1 MGIKVIN
8 RSGLIAVLT
17 CLILSNCSSSS
28 PALPDGANG
37 RIVKVID
44 RDTVDVS
51 MSGRTERVRLIGVDT
66 PETKKPNTPIQC
78 FGPEASK
85 HISELLPVGTP
96 VLVQRDVEARDPYGR
111 LLGYVYRT
119 SDNLFV
125 NQDLIVNGFARPLSI
140 APNTAFAGEF
150 ATLAQTAQNSKI
162 GLWGECASE
171 P

>member
-1 MGIKVIN
+1 MIN

-28 PALPDGANG
+28 PPLPDGANA
-37 RIVKVID
+37 RIVEIID
-44 RDTVDVS
+44 GDTVDVS

-96 VLVQRDVEARDPYGR
+96 VLVQRDIEARDPYGR

>member
-1 MGIKVIN
+1 MGMNSISK
-8 RSGLIAVLT
+8 SGLVAVLT
-17 CLILSNCSSSS
+17 CLILSNCSSSGE
-28 PALPDGANG
+28 PLPDGANG

-44 RDTVDVS
+44 GDTVDVS
-51 MSGRTERVRLIGVDT
+51 MSGRTERVRLIGIDT

-85 HISELLPVGTP
+85 HINELLPVDTP
-96 VLVQRDVEARDPYGR
+96 VLLQRDVEARDPYGR

-119 SDNLFV
+119 SDNLFI
-125 NQDLIVNGFARPLSI
+125 NQDLIINGFARPLSI
-140 APNTAFAGEF
+140 APNTAFASEF

>member
-8 RSGLIAVLT
+8 RSELIAVLT

-44 RDTVDVS
+44 GDTVDVS

>member
-1 MGIKVIN
+1 MGMNSIS
-8 RSGLIAVLT
+8 RSGLVAVLT
-17 CLILSNCSSSS
+17 CLILSNCSSSGE
-28 PALPDGANG
+28 PLPDGANG

-44 RDTVDVS
+44 GDTVDVS
-51 MSGRTERVRLIGVDT
+51 MSGRTERVRLIGIDT

-85 HISELLPVGTP
+85 HINELLPVDTP

-125 NQDLIVNGFARPLSI
+125 NQDLIINGFARPLSI
-140 APNTAFAGEF
+140 APNTAFASEF

>member
-1 MGIKVIN
+1 MGMNSIS
-8 RSGLIAVLT
+8 RSGLISALT

-28 PALPDGANG
+28 QPLPDGANG

-44 RDTVDVS
+44 GDTVDVS
-51 MSGRTERVRLIGVDT
+51 MSGHTERVRLIGIDT
-66 PETKKPNTPIQC
+66 PETKKPNTPIEC
-78 FGPEASK
+78 FGPEATERTK
-85 HISELLPVGTP
+85 ELLPDGTP

-125 NQDLIVNGFARPLSI
+125 NQDLMINGFARPLSI
-140 APNTAFAGEF
+140 APNTAFASEF

>member
-1 MGIKVIN
+1 MGMNSIY
-8 RSGLIAVLT
+8 RSGLLIVLT

-28 PALPDGANG
+28 EPLPDGANG
-37 RIVKVID
+37 RIVKVVD
-44 RDTVDVS
+44 GDTVDVS
-51 MSGRTERVRLIGVDT
+51 MNGRTERVRLIGIDT

-85 HISELLPVGTP
+85 HINELLPVDTP

-125 NQDLIVNGFARPLSI
+125 NQDLIINGFARPLSI
-140 APNTAFAGEF
+140 APNTAFASEF

>member
-44 RDTVDVS
+44 GDTVDVS

>member
-1 MGIKVIN
+1 MGMNSISK
-8 RSGLIAVLT
+8 SGLVAVLT
-17 CLILSNCSSSS
+17 CLVLSNCSSSGE
-28 PALPDGANG
+28 PLPDGANG

-44 RDTVDVS
+44 GDTVDVS
-51 MSGRTERVRLIGVDT
+51 MSGRTERVRLIGIDT

-85 HISELLPVGTP
+85 HINELLPVDTP

-125 NQDLIVNGFARPLSI
+125 NQDLIINGFARPLSI
-140 APNTAFAGEF
+140 APNTAFASEF

>member
-1 MGIKVIN
+1 MGMNSIS
-8 RSGLIAVLT
+8 RSGLIAALT

-28 PALPDGANG
+28 QPLPDGANG

-44 RDTVDVS
+44 GDTVDVS
-51 MSGRTERVRLIGVDT
+51 MSGHTERVRLIGIDT
-66 PETKKPNTPIQC
+66 PETKKPNTPIEC
-78 FGPEASK
+78 FGPEATERTK
-85 HISELLPVGTP
+85 ELLPDGTP

-125 NQDLIVNGFARPLSI
+125 NQDLMINGFARPLSI
-140 APNTAFAGEF
+140 APNTAFASEF

>member
-1 MGIKVIN
+1 MGMNSISK
-8 RSGLIAVLT
+8 SGLVAVLT
-17 CLILSNCSSSS
+17 CLILSNCSSSGE
-28 PALPDGANG
+28 PLPDGANG

-44 RDTVDVS
+44 GDTVDVS
-51 MSGRTERVRLIGVDT
+51 MSGRTERVRLIGIDT

-85 HISELLPVGTP
+85 HINELLPVDTP

-125 NQDLIVNGFARPLSI
+125 NQDLIINGFARPLSI
-140 APNTAFAGEF
+140 APNTAFASEF
-150 ATLAQTAQNSKI
+150 ATLAQTAQKSKI

>member
-1 MGIKVIN
+1 VFI

-28 PALPDGANG
+28 PPLPDGANG

-44 RDTVDVS
+44 GDTVDVS
-51 MSGRTERVRLIGVDT
+51 MNGRTERIRLIGIDT

-85 HISELLPVGTP
+85 HTKELLPVDTP

-111 LLGYVYRT
+111 LLGYIYRT

-150 ATLAQTAQNSKI
+150 ATLAHTAQNSKI

>member
-1 MGIKVIN
+1 MGMNSISK
-8 RSGLIAVLT
+8 SGLVAVLT
-17 CLILSNCSSSS
+17 CLILSNCSSSGE
-28 PALPDGANG
+28 PLPDGANG

-44 RDTVDVS
+44 GDTVDVS
-51 MSGRTERVRLIGVDT
+51 MSGRTERVRLIGIDT

-78 FGPEASK
+78 FGPEAST
-85 HISELLPVGTP
+85 HISELLPVDTP

-125 NQDLIVNGFARPLSI
+125 NQDLIINGFARPLSI
-140 APNTAFAGEF
+140 APNTAFASEF

>member
-1 MGIKVIN
+1 MGIKVVN

-28 PALPDGANG
+28 PPLPDGANG

-44 RDTVDVS
+44 GDTVDIS

-85 HISELLPVGTP
+85 HISELLPVDTA
-96 VLVQRDVEARDPYGR
+96 VLVQRDIEARDPYGR

>member
-28 PALPDGANG
+28 PPLPDGANG

-44 RDTVDVS
+44 GDTVDVS

-85 HISELLPVGTP
+85 HTNELLPVGTP

-150 ATLAQTAQNSKI
+150 ARLAQSAQNSKI
-162 GLWGECASE
+162 GLWGECTSE

>member
-1 MGIKVIN
+1 MGMNSIS
-8 RSGLIAVLT
+8 RSGLVAVLT
-17 CLILSNCSSSS
+17 CLILSNCSSSGE
-28 PALPDGANG
+28 PLPDGANG

-44 RDTVDVS
+44 GDTVDVS
-51 MSGRTERVRLIGVDT
+51 MSGRTERVRLIGIDT

-85 HISELLPVGTP
+85 HINELLPVDTP

-125 NQDLIVNGFARPLSI
+125 NQDLIINGFARPLSI
-140 APNTAFAGEF
+140 APNTAFASEF

-162 GLWGECASE
+162 GWWGECASE

>member
-1 MGIKVIN
+1 MNSISK
-8 RSGLIAVLT
+8 SGLVAVLT
-17 CLILSNCSSSS
+17 CLILSNCSSSGE
-28 PALPDGANG
+28 PLPDGANG

-44 RDTVDVS
+44 GDTVDVS
-51 MSGRTERVRLIGVDT
+51 MSGRTERVRLIGIDT
-66 PETKKPNTPIQC
+66 PETKKPNNPIQC

-85 HISELLPVGTP
+85 HINELLPVDTP

-125 NQDLIVNGFARPLSI
+125 NQDLIINGFARPLSI
-140 APNTAFAGEF
+140 APNTAFASEF

>member
-1 MGIKVIN
+1 MGMNSISK
-8 RSGLIAVLT
+8 SGLVAVLT
-17 CLILSNCSSSS
+17 CLILSNCSSSGE
-28 PALPDGANG
+28 PLPDGANG

-44 RDTVDVS
+44 GDTVDVS
-51 MSGRTERVRLIGVDT
+51 MSGRTERVRLIGIDT
-66 PETKKPNTPIQC
+66 PETKKPNNPIQC

-85 HISELLPVGTP
+85 HINELLPVDTP

-125 NQDLIVNGFARPLSI
+125 NQDLIINGFARPLSI
-140 APNTAFAGEF
+140 APNTAFASEF

>member
-1 MGIKVIN
+1 MGMNSISK
-8 RSGLIAVLT
+8 SGLVAVLT
-17 CLILSNCSSSS
+17 CLILCNCSSSGE
-28 PALPDGANG
+28 PLPDGANG

-44 RDTVDVS
+44 GDTVDVS
-51 MSGRTERVRLIGVDT
+51 MSGRTERVRLIGIDT

-85 HISELLPVGTP
+85 HINELLPVDTP

-125 NQDLIVNGFARPLSI
+125 NQDLIINGFARPLSI
-140 APNTAFAGEF
+140 APTTAFASEF

>member
-1 MGIKVIN
+1 MGMNSISK
-8 RSGLIAVLT
+8 SGLVAVLT

-28 PALPDGANG
+28 PPLPDGANG

-44 RDTVDVS
+44 GDTVDVS
-51 MSGRTERVRLIGVDT
+51 MSGRTERVRLIGIDT

-85 HISELLPVGTP
+85 HINELLPVDTP

-125 NQDLIVNGFARPLSI
+125 NQDLIINGFARPLSI
-140 APNTAFAGEF
+140 APNTAFASEF

>member
-1 MGIKVIN
+1 MGMNSISK
-8 RSGLIAVLT
+8 SGLVAVLT
-17 CLILSNCSSSS
+17 CLILSNCSSSGE
-28 PALPDGANG
+28 PLPDGANG

-44 RDTVDVS
+44 GDTVDVS
-51 MSGRTERVRLIGVDT
+51 MRGRTERVRLIGIDT

-85 HISELLPVGTP
+85 HINELLPVDTP

-125 NQDLIVNGFARPLSI
+125 NQDLIINGFARPLSI
-140 APNTAFAGEF
+140 APNTAFASEF

>member
-1 MGIKVIN
+1 MGMNSISK
-8 RSGLIAVLT
+8 SGLVAVLT

-28 PALPDGANG
+28 PPLPDGANG

-44 RDTVDVS
+44 GDTVDVS
-51 MSGRTERVRLIGVDT
+51 MSGRTERVRLVGVDT

-85 HISELLPVGTP
+85 HINELLPVDTP

-125 NQDLIVNGFARPLSI
+125 NQDLIINGFARPLSI
-140 APNTAFAGEF
+140 APNTAFASEF

>member
-1 MGIKVIN
+1 
-8 RSGLIAVLT
+8 
-17 CLILSNCSSSS
+17 
-28 PALPDGANG
+28 
-37 RIVKVID
+37 
-44 RDTVDVS
+44 
-51 MSGRTERVRLIGVDT
+51 
-66 PETKKPNTPIQC
+66 
-78 FGPEASK
+78 
-85 HISELLPVGTP
+85 
-96 VLVQRDVEARDPYGR
+96 LVQRDIEARDPYGR

-150 ATLAQTAQNSKI
+150 ATLAQTAQTSKI

>member
-1 MGIKVIN
+1 MGMNSISK
-8 RSGLIAVLT
+8 SGLVAVLT
-17 CLILSNCSSSS
+17 CLILSNCSSSGE
-28 PALPDGANG
+28 PLPDGANG

-44 RDTVDVS
+44 GDTVDVS
-51 MSGRTERVRLIGVDT
+51 MSGRTERVRLIGIDT

-85 HISELLPVGTP
+85 HINELLPVDTP

-125 NQDLIVNGFARPLSI
+125 NQDLIINGFARPLSI
-140 APNTAFAGEF
+140 APNTAFASEF

>member
-1 MGIKVIN
+1 MGMNSISK
-8 RSGLIAVLT
+8 SGLVAVLT

-28 PALPDGANG
+28 QPLPDGANG
-37 RIVKVID
+37 RIVRVID
-44 RDTVDVS
+44 GDTVDVS
-51 MSGRTERVRLIGVDT
+51 MSGHTERVRLIGIDT

-85 HISELLPVGTP
+85 HTKELLPVDTP

-119 SDNLFV
+119 SDQLFI
-125 NQDLIVNGFARPLSI
+125 NQDLIVNGYARPLSI

-150 ATLAQTAQNSKI
+150 AGLAQTAQNSKI

>member
-1 MGIKVIN
+1 MGMNSIY
-8 RSGLIAVLT
+8 RSGLYVVLT

-28 PALPDGANG
+28 PPLPDGANA
-37 RIVKVID
+37 RIVEIID
-44 RDTVDVS
+44 GDTVDVS

-85 HISELLPVGTP
+85 HMSELLPVDTP
-96 VLVQRDVEARDPYGR
+96 VLVQRDIEARDPYGR